1 MTILEELRRKAD
13 LTQAQ
18 LSQKSGVATS
28 TISRIEIDG
37 INDAKVDTLLK
48 LAEAI
53 GCRIGDFFME

>member
-1 MTILEELRRKAD
+1 MNKLEAMRRNAG

-28 TISRIEIDG
+28 TISRFELVG
-37 INDAKVDTLLK
+37 INDAKVETLLK

-53 GCRIGDFFME
+53 GCRIGDFF